1 MKQISLSKKII
12 MGCSLP
18 IILTVMVSI
27 FSIFGFNQIK
37 QSNRLIKEK
46 IIQAQSIE
54 DNDEV
59 IALLE
64 SSEKRVQVYTLQVII
79 ITLIAITF
87 CILISFFIARSIQ
100 IQSEKL

>member
-1 MKQISLSKKII
+1 MKQISLSNKII

-18 IILTVMVSI
+18 ILLTVMISI

-37 QSNRLIKEK
+37 QSNHLIKEK

-54 DNDEV
+54 ENDEV

-64 SSEKRVQVYTLQVII
+64 SSEKRVQVYIIQIII
-79 ITLIAITF
+79 ITLISITF
-87 CILISFFIARSIQ
+87 GISISFFIARSIGT
-100 IQSEKL
+100 

>member
-12 MGCSLP
+12 LGCSLP
-18 IILTVMVSI
+18 LFLTVMIST
-27 FSIFGFNQIK
+27 FAIFGFSQVK

-54 DNDEV
+54 ENDEV

-64 SSEKRVQVYTLQVII
+64 SSEKRVQVLSIQIII
-79 ITLIAITF
+79 ITLISITF
-87 CILISFFIARSIQ
+87 GILTSFLIARSIQ
-100 IQSEKL
+100 IQSGKL